1 MDMCSASDATD
12 SKKRCGERV
21 GKSFDAKHHQC
32 KQNKVEIQARDVSD
46 IAPYPSPM
54 YHMLKK
60 LNQHKFMWYFRMR
73 EYSLP
78 AKCYLIHG
86 SANAAPPLPAI
97 YIPQLQCDQI
107 LSL

>member
-1 MDMCSASDATD
+1 MDLCSASDTTD
-12 SKKRCGERV
+12 SKKRCGEWV
-21 GKSFDAKHHQC
+21 STEQPSFDAQHHQC
-32 KQNKVEIQARDVSD
+32 KQSKVEIQARDVCD

-54 YHMLKK
+54 YHMLKRF
-60 LNQHKFMWYFRMR
+60 NQHRFMWYFRMR

-86 SANAAPPLPAI
+86 SAKLPAI